1 MSIAVALVSELITYK
16 RACTYLCS
24 CDSSSLMKFWI
35 INYMIWPWFHKEM
48 RPRIELS
55 FYVIASDTILEQN
68 ANLVDPTQQLMES
81 AIFI

>member
-1 MSIAVALVSELITYK
+1 
-16 RACTYLCS
+16 
-24 CDSSSLMKFWI
+24 MKFWI